1 MKLCID
7 SMHPRVPGEIEAT
20 DIDQVE
26 QLIRRLDQ
34 DRYTIVSLGE
44 PDRPL
49 LMVCGGKGDYVVTA
63 TPDGKTW
70 SGLAMGPRD
79 GASKR
84 INGGGQP
91 AEFPSHEVA
100 TLDQALAAA
109 RYFFQHGALD
119 PSLTWET

>member
-1 MKLCID
+1 MKLAID
-7 SMHPRVPGEIEAT
+7 SLDPQVSGEVET
-20 DIDQVE
+20 SDVGQVE
-26 QLIRRLDQ
+26 ALIRRLDQ
-34 DRYTIVSLGE
+34 DKYTIVSLGE

-49 LMVCGGKGDYVVTA
+49 LMVCGGRGDYIVTA
-63 TPDGKTW
+63 TPDGQSW
-70 SGLAMGPRD
+70 SALAMGPRD
-79 GASKR
+79 GPSKR

-119 PSLTWET
+119 PSLKWES